1 MIKRVGVLTSGG
13 DAPGMNAAIRAIVRA
28 GIANGLKMYA
38 IFEGFKGLVE
48 DDIIEV
54 DRSFVSEILMRGG
67 TILRSARLPEFKDS
81 AVQDIAVANLKKH
94 GIDALVVIGGDGT
107 YRAAGA
113 LSRKGI
119 NTIALP
125 GTIDNDIASSDYTIG
140 FDTCLNTITE
150 CVDKLRDTT
159 SSHQRCSIIEV
170 MGNHCGDL
178 AIYSGTA
185 CGADLILSPEYLP
198 SEKEIISK
206 LRHIHLT
213 RSRHALIIVSEK
225 LLPNLEDFA
234 KHIFEAT
241 GFETRVEIL
250 GRIQR
255 GGSPSASD
263 RVLAARMGV
272 YAINALMNQKT
283 SRCVGIRGMQVVD
296 YDIDEALKM
305 TKSNS
310 SELIDVISTLK

>member
-1 MIKRVGVLTSGG
+1 MVKRVGVLTSGG

-28 GIANGLKMYA
+28 GIQNGLKMYA

-67 TILRSARLPEFKDS
+67 TILRTARLPEFAES
-81 AVQDIAVANLKKH
+81 HVQDIAVNNLKKH

-107 YRAAGA
+107 FRGAAA
-113 LSRKGI
+113 LALKGI
-119 NTIALP
+119 NTIAIP
-125 GTIDNDIASSDYTIG
+125 ATIDNDIASTDYTIG

-178 AIYSGTA
+178 ATYSGTA

-198 SEKEIISK
+198 SEQEIIDK

-213 RSRHALIIVSEK
+213 QSRHALIIVSEK
-225 LLPNLEDFA
+225 LLPSLNDFA
-234 KHIFEAT
+234 ETIRQAT
-241 GFETRVEIL
+241 GFETRIEIL

-255 GGSPSASD
+255 GGSPTASD

-272 YAINALMNQKT
+272 HAIDALIKNKS
-283 SRCVGIRGMQVVD
+283 SRCVSLRGMGMVD
-296 YDIDEALKM
+296 YDIEEALKM

-310 SELIDVISTLK
+310 QELVDVISTLK